1 MPVLKKQKG
10 QAGAAIRADDEAT
23 IALDISKQTPQE
35 IAASLLSHVP
45 SEATSQSEQAKKL
58 MRAFLLVTHEL
69 NNRSDQLARTS
80 TAGGADVPVHV
91 LHGSVSVPPRGFKL
105 ILTNLRRR
113 ELLRI
118 SRVAK
123 CWLSAA
129 RSPQLWERLGP
140 PVLSVSSAMSM
151 KNLLALMAR
160 PQFSQCRALCLPGY
174 VKLGK
179 TGAVQ
184 IGKCDVIN
192 HAHRCPRVSSF
203 HLRTRANDIEPR
215 HPRPPASMSYL
226 LSSRRVLAS
235 WRTRAAHRFCPLLEE
250 LDVGYAADSLHPK
263 EQEMLALCGHLPQLA
278 AVRFDMWCISE
289 SGVGS
294 IVGAIGARL
303 RVLCVQGETITGNYI
318 GDGTLIALTTVC
330 PNLERFTYVLGTS
343 YWNAGAD
350 GLSERGVVA
359 LVRDGKRLAR
369 LELEGTQNV
378 GLTAFQDIAQMLGG
392 GGFAA
397 CGGASSAA
405 TAQGGGAADGATD
418 GTPESEEADPDGD
431 VLIPPAD
438 VVIAAAAATG
448 GGVPSSCA
456 LRHLYVAN
464 IPAIDNPGAGAT
476 GVRLRLKQCL
486 PVFSCFPG
494 GSHPGLARNSRLA
507 KLGADWDF
515 A

>member
-1 MPVLKKQKG
+1 
-10 QAGAAIRADDEAT
+10 
-23 IALDISKQTPQE
+23 
-35 IAASLLSHVP
+35 
-45 SEATSQSEQAKKL
+45 
-58 MRAFLLVTHEL
+58 
-69 NNRSDQLARTS
+69 
-80 TAGGADVPVHV
+80 
-91 LHGSVSVPPRGFKL
+91 
-105 ILTNLRRR
+105 
-113 ELLRI
+113 
-118 SRVAK
+118 
-123 CWLSAA
+123 
-129 RSPQLWERLGP
+129 
-140 PVLSVSSAMSM
+140 
-151 KNLLALMAR
+151 
-160 PQFSQCRALCLPGY
+160 
-174 VKLGK
+174 
-179 TGAVQ
+179 
-184 IGKCDVIN
+184 
-192 HAHRCPRVSSF
+192 
-203 HLRTRANDIEPR
+203 
-215 HPRPPASMSYL
+215 MSYL

-294 IVGAIGARL
+294 IVDAIGARL

-431 VLIPPAD
+431 VLTPPAD
-438 VVIAAAAATG
+438 VVALARITQLDATTTAAIAAAAATG
-448 GGVPSSCA
+448 GGAPSSCA
-456 LRHLYVAN
+456 LRHLYVAS
-464 IPAIDNPGAGAT
+464 IPAIDNPGACAT

-494 GSHPGLARNSRLA
+494 GSHGLARNSRLA
-507 KLGADWDF
+507 KLGADF